1 MPEKWPRDLWLEA
14 IWEDEAV
21 KPYERVVAHVYAR
34 YAGKGE
40 TTWCSWDELRRRTGI
55 KSKDAIWRAVS
66 GLKKA
71 GWLIEESPARQHRS
85 AVYRLTSPL
94 AGIVVGVRLPD
105 LYPVPDIRETDPWT
119 SSADPEVRENVARGP
134 AFCDQESGKRDA
146 REVIE
151 NSEEK
156 SELARASAPPPDGR
170 RARWARGH
178 AYEAD
183 PGAPGVCGCGLP
195 QLNSVAHRRA
205 S

>member
-1 MPEKWPRDLWLEA
+1 VADKWPRDLWLEA

-21 KPYERVVAHVYAR
+21 KPNERVVAYVYAR

-40 TTWCSWDELRRRTGI
+40 TTWCSWEELRRRTGI
-55 KSKDAIWRAVS
+55 KSRDAVWRAVS
-66 GLKKA
+66 GLKAA
-71 GWLIEESPARQHRS
+71 GWLVEESPARQHRS
-85 AVYRLTSPL
+85 ATYRLSSPL
-94 AGIVVGVRLPD
+94 AAGVRQTD
-105 LYPVPDIRETDPWT
+105 LYAVPDIRETDPWT
-119 SSADPEVRENVARGP
+119 DSAIPVVRENVARGP
-134 AFCDQESGKRDA
+134 GFCDQESGKRDA

-151 NSEEK
+151 NSEERA
-156 SELARASAPPPDGR
+156 ARASAPPPDGR

-183 PGAPGVCGCGLP
+183 PGAPGVCRCGLP